1 MTDPATI
8 TGAGEDATLRRWR
21 VTVTVGA
28 WLLLVQSG
36 FGALSALISIPLA
49 ATFRPESLMP
59 QLGPLGAG
67 IDLRPV
73 DALFSQLRT
82 LNYIQL
88 AVNAIKLVAAAGL
101 LKRQQWG
108 WYAMVIIHLLETAGV
123 FVFGLP
129 ALRPLIALA
138 DPAQAQSLSLVLAG
152 LIALIPASVVA
163 ILLLK
168 PVTSQFEQPR
178 ARV

>member
-1 MTDPATI
+1 MTGPATI
-8 TGAGEDATLRRWR
+8 TSAGDDADLRRWR

-28 WLLLVQSG
+28 WLLIAQSG
-36 FGALSALISIPLA
+36 LGAISALLSIPLA

-67 IDLRPV
+67 IDLAPV
-73 DALFSQLRT
+73 DRLFSQLRT

-88 AVNAIKLVAAAGL
+88 AVNGAKLAAAAGL

-108 WYAMVIIHLLETAGV
+108 WFATVVIHLLETAGV
-123 FVFGLP
+123 FIFGLP
-129 ALRPLIALA
+129 ALRPLVALA
-138 DPAQAQSLSLVLAG
+138 DPAQAGQLSLVITI
-152 LIALIPASVVA
+152 LIALIPASIVA

-168 PVTSQFEQPR
+168 PVTRQFER
-178 ARV
+178 N